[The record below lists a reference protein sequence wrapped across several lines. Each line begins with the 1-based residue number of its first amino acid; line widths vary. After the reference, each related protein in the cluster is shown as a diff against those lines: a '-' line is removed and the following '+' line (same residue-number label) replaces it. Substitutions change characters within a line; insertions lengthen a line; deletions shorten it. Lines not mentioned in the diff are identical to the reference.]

1 MLKSGYFSPNK
12 NERTDD
18 TMSLANI
25 GQKLKSARE
34 AQGLSLIQVYER
46 TKIPINHLQSVEQG
60 DTDDL
65 PEPVFIFGFIKRY
78 AECVG
83 LDGQVLADE
92 YRSHVDSGSN
102 GRGRKEATPYY
113 ASNDYAVKSKPRVST
128 PTYKLWLFNALII
141 IGVVGTI
148 TWFVN
153 MQQNNIA
160 NQPDPS
166 LMSLRNAT
174 RGLAPVAP
182 QPNQP
187 APNTTPVQAPQD
199 TSQKLSLSAT
209 RHVWVEVK
217 RISNGESV
225 FTGYLEQGDRRDFE
239 DPQGLIVR
247 AGDGGSLSVD
257 NRGKIETFG
266 LPGKVTERQFL
277 SPVASSGSPATGSTS
292 STGSGSVLNATGSS
306 TYRAPVVRRPRR
318 VVQQSDTP
326 RVRRETPRRYD
337 SGPTTAPSRY
347 SEGRLDSD

>member
-1 MLKSGYFSPNK
+1 
-12 NERTDD
+12 
-18 TMSLANI
+18 MSLATV
-25 GQKLKSARE
+25 GQKLKSSRE
-34 AQGLSLIQVYER
+34 AQGLTLIQVYER
-46 TKIPINHLQSVEQG
+46 TKIPINHLQSVESG

-65 PEPVFIFGFIKRY
+65 PEPVFIYGFIKRY

-92 YRSHVDSGSN
+92 FRKHVEDSSGN
-102 GRGRKEATPYY
+102 GRGRNKEAVPYY
-113 ASNDYAVKSKPRVST
+113 ASSDYVSKSKPRVST
-128 PTYKLWLFNALII
+128 PTYKLWLFNSLII
-141 IGVVGTI
+141 VGVVGTI
-148 TWFVN
+148 TWFIN

-166 LMSLRNAT
+166 LMTLRNAT

-187 APNTTPVQAPQD
+187 APNAGQVQAPQE
-199 TSQKLSLSAT
+199 TGQKLTLSAT

-217 RISNGESV
+217 RVSNGESV

-266 LPGKVTERQFL
+266 LSGKVTERQF
-277 SPVASSGSPATGSTS
+277 VAQTPAAAPGTTPGTTT
-292 STGSGSVLNATGSS
+292 TGSGSVFNAGAVA
-306 TYRAPVVRRPRR
+306 RPVIRRPRR
-318 VVQQSDTP
+318 VISTGSDRP
-326 RVRRETPRRYD
+326 RVRPVETRRYD
-337 SGPTTAPSRY
+337 SGRSDPPARY